1 MQYRQLIA
9 GMVLMLAMANTA
21 LAQVHSGDIEL
32 SVPTAGGPIVTDG
45 GDWTGTYAG
54 RVFEGV
60 FPLTAPFTTDAPGFD
75 SLTGTFPAGDTIRLD
90 FVKQLLFW
98 DGSALVSPN
107 VGMTLDY
114 QGVRSATITGTD
126 FGGLSGFVI
135 TSVPSNGAFHEH
147 IDYAV
152 PNTAA
157 DGLYGVVLTLGP
169 GSPTTAFTTSD
180 AFLVT
185 FEQGTSLTP
194 TSYDA
199 GMQAMVDV
207 AFVPEPG
214 GLLMAVA
221 GIAGGSLLL
230 RRRRRSTP
238 VPGPQHHFDLKLQVQ

>member
-1 MQYRQLIA
+1 MYRVR
-9 GMVLMLAMANTA
+9 GMAAVLLMLAAA
-21 LAQVHSGDIEL
+21 APAAAQVHSGDIEL
-32 SVPTAGGPIVTDG
+32 SVPTAGGPIVTEG

-60 FPLTAPFTTDAPGFD
+60 FPVTAPFETDAPGFD
-75 SLTGTFPAGDTIRLD
+75 SLIGTFPAGDTIRLD
-90 FVKQLLFW
+90 FVKELLFW
-98 DGSALVSPN
+98 DGSAMVSPN

-135 TSVPSNGAFHEH
+135 TSVPSNGSFHEH

-169 GSPTTAFTTSD
+169 GGPTTAFTTSD
-180 AFLVT
+180 SFLVT

-194 TSYDA
+194 ATYDA
-199 GMQAMVDV
+199 GMQAMVNV
-207 AFVPEPG
+207 ALVPEP
-214 GLLMAVA
+214 
-221 GIAGGSLLL
+221 AGGMLAAAGVVAAGTAWW
-230 RRRRRSTP
+230 RRRKVTAPSRDQQPKS
-238 VPGPQHHFDLKLQVQ
+238 L